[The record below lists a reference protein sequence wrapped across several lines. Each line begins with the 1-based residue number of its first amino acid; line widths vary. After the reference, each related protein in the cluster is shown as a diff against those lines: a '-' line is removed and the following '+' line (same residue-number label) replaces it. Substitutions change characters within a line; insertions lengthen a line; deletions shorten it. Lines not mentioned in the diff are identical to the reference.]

1 MFSIGGILGALMG
14 AFFTEYIHP
23 KWGMMLYSFFPL
35 SMAIGAYRM
44 HETKVKMECGK
55 IAHAAK
61 TYQITKKAM
70 STPIIYKIL
79 LFHFLSGAI
88 IPRFTE
94 FKYYFLIDNLKF
106 T

>member
-1 MFSIGGILGALMG
+1 MG

-23 KWGMMLYSFFPL
+23 KWGMMLYSIFPL
-35 SMAIGAYRM
+35 FIAIAAYRM
-44 HETKVKMECGK
+44 HETKVKAECGK
-55 IAHAAK
+55 MAHAVK
-61 TYQITKKAM
+61 TLKTTKKAV
-70 STPIIYKIL
+70 SAPIIYKLL

-88 IPRFTE
+88 IPRFPE